1 MIVIQL
7 VTLKKV
13 LLYHIIL
20 HYPGGIIWWSWPFT
34 GLSSSHSL
42 SMWKGRWLRISWN
55 MWQCI
60 DWNCF
65 KDFWEMFVHHV
76 ATIALMVLSWTCHL
90 HRCPKFEI
98 SIFSRRVVPWTTSNI
113 TTTWLLICWRRVG
126 SLVLLVHDFAD
137 HWLELAK
144 MARYVRYQ
152 VWYLLHMWRLF
163 A

>member
-34 GLSSSHSL
+34 GLYSSRSL
-42 SMWKGRWLRISWN
+42 SMWKERWLRISWS
-55 MWQCI
+55 MWPDHALTEIVLRIFGKCLSI
-60 DWNCF
+60 TWPLLPWWCS
-65 KDFWEMFVHHV
+65 VGHV
-76 ATIALMVLSWTCHL
+76 IFTGALSLRYQYSQG
-90 HRCPKFEI
+90 
-98 SIFSRRVVPWTTSNI
+98 PWTTSNI
-113 TTTWLLICWRRVG
+113 ALIWLLICWRRVG

-152 VWYLLHMWRLF
+152 VWYLLHMRRFF